1 MTASTEA
8 PSETRIPLN
17 RERVLTAAVHLA
29 DREGIGALTMRHL
42 GQELGVEA
50 MSLYNHVANKEDL
63 LNGVVEML
71 VSEINERVADVPPI
85 VDADDWK
92 RAMRDRILIAR
103 SVLVSHSWA
112 PQVIESR
119 TEMTPMLIGYYDA
132 LLGLMLQGGFSYDLA
147 HHAMH
152 ALGSRALGFTQE
164 LFAPDGEGGSS
175 QATGVSVREMAIAF
189 PNLAGMLQVIA
200 HDPAEDSLG
209 WCDDQ
214 TEFIFG
220 LDLLLDGLDELRG
233 K

>member
-1 MTASTEA
+1 MTASTQ
-8 PSETRIPLN
+8 PTTETRIPLN

-29 DREGIGALTMRHL
+29 DREGIEALTMRHL

-50 MSLYNHVANKEDL
+50 MSLYNHIANKEDL
-63 LNGVVEML
+63 LDGVVEML
-71 VSEINERVADVPPI
+71 VAEINERVASVPPV

-92 RAMRDRILIAR
+92 RAMRERILIAR

-112 PQVIESR
+112 PSVIESR
-119 TEMTPMLIGYYDA
+119 TGMTPTLIGYYDA
-132 LLGLMLQGGFSYDLA
+132 LLGLLLEGGFSYDLG

-164 LFAPDGEGGSS
+164 LFAPDEGRSPTMTGESLR
-175 QATGVSVREMAIAF
+175 QMATTF
-189 PNLAGMLQVIA
+189 PNIAGMMQVIA

-220 LDLLLDGLDELRG
+220 LDLLLNGLDALR
-233 K
+233 KE